1 MLLDLKNNKSKCI
14 FDIGTNKIVCL
25 IYENSQGNLNI
36 KEWSHKRSLGLNR
49 SKILSI
55 DKVSKSIL
63 DTTKEIKEKIGK
75 INVNITDIDFLSKKN
90 YSEINIGGIRISK
103 KEIRKSF
110 KKSLQNSNLSQKNL
124 IHSIPLNFIVD
135 GTQSYSDPFGIFCN
149 NLGVNTFNIW
159 INTVILKNLENC
171 FRNANI
177 LIENSIDTSFAS
189 AEACLTEQEKIIGST
204 CIDLGAGSA
213 KIATYFKGVL
223 EYINYV
229 PLGGNDVTNDIQKG
243 LEIPKDLA
251 EYIKII
257 HGNLEYSNAK
267 NFKINLPHGKE
278 KIITQN
284 LLLGIIKPRYEEIL
298 EIIRDR
304 LQDNLVAKVGVNKI
318 VLTGGASQIPGLINF
333 SSKIFNRKTRLS
345 KPQTKFSFLNKPE
358 FSTCVGLIK
367 MKSNLDLKKIIK
379 SVSNNKVFNLVESFD
394 NWVKES
400 FM

>member
-1 MLLDLKNNKSKCI
+1 MLDLKNNKSKCI

-25 IYENSQGNLNI
+25 ICDITKDSFNI
-36 KEWSHKRSLGLNR
+36 QEWSHKQSLGLNR
-49 SKILSI
+49 SKILNI

-63 DTTKEIKEKIGK
+63 ETTKEIKKKIDK

-90 YSEINIGGIRISK
+90 YSEINIGGIKISK

-110 KKSLQNSNLSQKNL
+110 RKNLQNSNLSQKNL
-124 IHSIPLNFIVD
+124 IHSIPLNFIID
-135 GTQSYSDPFGIFCN
+135 GTKSSSDPFGIFCN

-159 INTVILKNLENC
+159 INTVILRNLENC

-213 KIATYFKGVL
+213 KIATFFKGGL

-229 PLGGNDVTNDIQKG
+229 PLGGNDVTNDIQRG

-257 HGNLEYSNAK
+257 YGSLEFTHEK
-267 NFKINLPHGKE
+267 NFKINLTHGKQ

-284 LLLGIIKPRYEEIL
+284 LLHGIIKPRYEEIL
-298 EIIRDR
+298 EIIRDK
-304 LQDNLVAKVGVNKI
+304 LQDNLVTKIGVNNI
-318 VLTGGASQIPGLINF
+318 VLTGGASQIPGLTNF
-333 SSKIFNRKTRLS
+333 ASKIFNRKTRLS
-345 KPQTKFSFLNKPE
+345 SPQTKFSFLNKPE
-358 FSTCVGLIK
+358 FSTCVGLMK
-367 MKSNLDLKKIIK
+367 MKSDLDLKKIIK
-379 SVSNNKVFNLVESFD
+379 SVSNNKVFNLIESFD

>member
-1 MLLDLKNNKSKCI
+1 MLDFKNKKSKCI
-14 FDIGTNKIVCL
+14 FDVGTNKIVCL
-25 IYENSQGNLNI
+25 VYDVTKDNFNI
-36 KEWSHKRSLGLNR
+36 QEWSHKQSLGLNR
-49 SKILSI
+49 SKILNI
-55 DKVSKSIL
+55 DSVSKSIL
-63 DTTKEIKEKIGK
+63 DTTKEIKKKIDK
-75 INVNITDIDFLSKKN
+75 INVNITDIDFLSKKK
-90 YSEINIGGIRISK
+90 YSEISVGGSKVSK

-110 KKSLQNSNLSQKNL
+110 RKSLQNSNLSQKNL
-124 IHSIPLNFIVD
+124 IHSIPLNFIID

-204 CIDLGAGSA
+204 CIDLGAGSS

-257 HGNLEYSNAK
+257 HGNLEYTNEK
-267 NFKINLPHGKE
+267 NFKINFTHEKE
-278 KIITQN
+278 RIITQN
-284 LLLGIIKPRYEEIL
+284 LLHGIIKPRYEEIL

-304 LQDNLVAKVGVNKI
+304 LQDNLVTKIGVNNI
-318 VLTGGASQIPGLINF
+318 ILTGGASQIPGLTTF
-333 SSKIFNRKTRLS
+333 ASKIFNRKTRLS
-345 KPQTKFSFLNKPE
+345 SPQTKFNFLNKPE
-358 FSTCVGLIK
+358 FSTCVGLMK
-367 MKSNLDLKKIIK
+367 MKSDLDLKKIIK

>member
-1 MLLDLKNNKSKCI
+1 MLDFKNNKSRCI

-25 IYENSQGNLNI
+25 IYDVTKGNFNVH
-36 KEWSHKRSLGLNR
+36 EWAHKQSLGLNR
-49 SKILSI
+49 SKILNM
-55 DKVSKSIL
+55 DKVSKSII
-63 DTTKEIKEKIGK
+63 DTTKEIKKKIDK
-75 INVNITDIDFLSKKN
+75 INVNITDIDFLSKKK
-90 YSEINIGGIRISK
+90 YSEINIGGIKISK
-103 KEIRKSF
+103 KEIRRSF

-159 INTVILKNLENC
+159 INTVILKNLESC

-229 PLGGNDVTNDIQKG
+229 PLGGNDVTNDIQRG

-257 HGNLEYSNAK
+257 HGNLEYTNEK
-267 NFKINLPHGKE
+267 NFKINLTNGKE

-284 LLLGIIKPRYEEIL
+284 FLHGIIKPRYEEIL
-298 EIIRDR
+298 EIIRDK
-304 LQDNLVAKVGVNKI
+304 LQDNLVTKIGVNNI

-333 SSKIFNRKTRLS
+333 ASKIFNRKTRLS
-345 KPQTKFSFLNKPE
+345 RPQTEFSFLNKPE

-367 MKSNLDLKKIIK
+367 MKSDLDLKKIIK
-379 SVSNNKVFNLVESFD
+379 SVSNNKVFNLMESFD